1 MPGYPPTDPALRSA
15 MQADLEAQRIAL
27 SRLARRLET
36 VMHSALSVDR
46 SWRGPASIAFCLAL
60 GSIRHEAQRV
70 VDAVNH
76 GTHLTEA
83 ALYELEHGV

>member
-1 MPGYPPTDPALRSA
+1 MPGYPPTDPVSRSA

-27 SRLARRLET
+27 SRLVRRLEH
-36 VMHSALSVDR
+36 VVHSALSIDGR
-46 SWRGPASIAFCLAL
+46 WRGPASLAFCLAL

-76 GTHLTEA
+76 AMRLTEA

>member
-15 MQADLEAQRIAL
+15 MLADLEAQRIAL
-27 SRLARRLET
+27 SRLVRRLET
-36 VMHSALSVDR
+36 VMHSALVVDR
-46 SWRGPASIAFCLAL
+46 HWRGPASIAFCLAF

-70 VDAVNH
+70 VDAV
-76 GTHLTEA
+76 THATQLTEA